1 MAGSEHLSYRLKAA
15 PSVHLLFCRYVG
27 VSSPVKFR
35 SAERCYSDLRSV
47 QLSHDLQISLLGEIR
62 VASGGVPCPLP
73 ASRKARALL
82 AFLAV
87 TGRPHRRERLCELFW
102 DLPDDPK
109 ASLRWALSKLRR
121 VVDAPDHRRIIAD
134 RERISFDTTDV
145 CIDITSL
152 RRRLLQ
158 QTDPLPLKELETAAR
173 QLDAVLLDGVDG
185 AGSQDFDSWLITE
198 RDDAQGIY
206 AAVLRQLAIHPE
218 TDPVLGRK
226 WRRLWRQA
234 DPQGWDAHELQ
245 VAAKRARPSPPPPVK
260 ERDPAARTRA
270 SDLQAFEAPVTGVG
284 SSPARTRTRVEQYKA
299 QAMRAQ
305 RIGFCEVR
313 DRTKIAYATLGSG
326 PPLLKAANWL
336 NHLEFDWN
344 SPIWGRSFAEIARHR
359 TFVRYDERGCGLSDW
374 EVEDLSFD
382 AFVEDLE
389 AVADKLELERFP
401 LLGISQGCA
410 VSIEYAVRHPERVS
424 GLILIGGYAAG
435 WRHLTSPEEQARRE
449 AVLTLTELG
458 WGTDNPAYRQ
468 IFSQTFMP
476 EATKKELDWFNEF
489 QRRTTSPHNAA
500 RFQDSFGHIDVRHRL
515 AQVTAPTIVL
525 HSRHDQRIPFDV
537 GRSLAAE
544 IPDAQF
550 IPLESRNHV
559 LVESEPAW
567 RTCFDAVG
575 QFLAEKRI

>member
-1 MAGSEHLSYRLKAA
+1 M
-15 PSVHLLFCRYVG
+15 
-27 VSSPVKFR
+27 
-35 SAERCYSDLRSV
+35 
-47 QLSHDLQISLLGEIR
+47 SHDLQISLLGEIR
-62 VASGGVPCPLP
+62 VESGGVPRPLP

-121 VVDAPDHRRIIAD
+121 VVDAPDHPRIIAD
-134 RERISFDTTDV
+134 RERISFDTSGV
-145 CIDITSL
+145 CIDITKL
-152 RRRLLQ
+152 HQRLPQ
-158 QTDPLPLKELETAAR
+158 QDTPLPLEELKAAAR
-173 QLDAVLLDGVDG
+173 QLDAIPLEGLDG
-185 AGSQDFDSWLITE
+185 AGSQDFDSWLTTE
-198 RDDAQGIY
+198 RDDAHGTY
-206 AAVLRQLAIHPE
+206 AAVLRQLATHPE

-226 WRRLWRQA
+226 WRRLWQQA
-234 DPQGWDAHELQ
+234 DPYGWEAYKLEES
-245 VAAKRARPSPPPPVK
+245 ARTATPPAPVQ
-260 ERDPAARTRA
+260 ERDPRARTRA
-270 SDLQAFEAPVTGVG
+270 SDSRGFGVPVPGAGIAPATA
-284 SSPARTRTRVEQYKA
+284 PTRDARYKA

-313 DRTKIAYATLGSG
+313 DSTKIAYATLGSG

-359 TFVRYDERGCGLSDW
+359 TFIRYDERGCGLSDW
-374 EVEDLSFD
+374 EVKDLSFD

-389 AVADKLELERFP
+389 AVADKLKLKRFP

-489 QRRTTSPHNAA
+489 QRRTTSPRNAA
-500 RFQDSFGHIDVRHRL
+500 RFQDAFGHIDVRHRL
-515 AQVTAPTIVL
+515 AQVKAPTIVL
-525 HSRHDQRIPFDV
+525 HSRHDQRIPFNV
-537 GRSLAAE
+537 GRALAAG

-550 IPLESRNHV
+550 IPLESRNHI

-567 RTCFDAVG
+567 STCFDAVS
-575 QFLAEKRI
+575 QFLMEKRI